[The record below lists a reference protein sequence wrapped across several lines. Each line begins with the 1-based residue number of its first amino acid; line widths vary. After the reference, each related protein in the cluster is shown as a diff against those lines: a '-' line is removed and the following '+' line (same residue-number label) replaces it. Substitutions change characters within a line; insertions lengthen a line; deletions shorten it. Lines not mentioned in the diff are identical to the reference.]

1 MGLPALIQ
9 QALDLGL
16 HLGHAP
22 GDGFLVAVLVERVGQ
37 LETQP
42 AQAQEQLI
50 RGVRLV
56 LDIEQDLHDLTH
68 RRDVPEL
75 GVNTRPGGRLG
86 QDGLEFFLLG
96 AGEFRRVLVPRMA
109 GQDRAHPGGPPLGQ
123 PFLHGPLGPL
133 DHFSDD
139 THINATGGVQDRFG
153 LHPHQH
159 MIVGTLLPP
168 DQDGG
173 FLRGDPDLHAP
184 IISETAQEIHEK
196 YGFVSCQPYLT
207 IISPLSEKHQALQ
220 GPTGVRRRTGSS

>member
-1 MGLPALIQ
+1 MAFSSRCSSNGS
-9 QALDLGL
+9 GR
-16 HLGHAP
+16 
-22 GDGFLVAVLVERVGQ
+22 F
-37 LETQP
+37 ETRP
-42 AQAQEQLI
+42 AQAQEQPV

-56 LDIEQDLHDLTH
+56 FGVGQGLHGVTY

-75 GVNTRPGGRLG
+75 GVDTRRGGRPG
-86 QDGLEFFLLG
+86 QDGLEFFLLVS
-96 AGEFRRVLVPRMA
+96 GEFRRVLVPRMA
-109 GQDRAHPGGPPLGQ
+109 GQDRVHPGGLPVGQ
-123 PFLHGPLGPL
+123 PFLHGPLRPL

-159 MIVGTLLPP
+159 MIVGTPPPP

-173 FLRGDPDLHAP
+173 FFRGDPDLHAP
-184 IISETAQEIHEK
+184 IMSETAQEIHEK